1 MLYTFIRN
9 LFLNSGAEEINQ
21 LKKLDKNSFITVVYN
36 RYGKRMYSYAI
47 SNWNLNEDEA
57 WNLIY
62 KTIYKVLESYHNYEF
77 VSEEKFAS
85 FIFKIFINYL
95 RNHYRD
101 TKTERLFEFKA
112 MDDVDLSL
120 KKENTHEEPVNKKLT
135 QLNEVLDQMEDWERM
150 LLLMRS
156 EGRPYSEIAIYID
169 KPEHQLKVYYQ
180 RLKDRLT
187 KKLNEGT

>member
-112 MDDVDLSL
+112 MDDVDLSS

>member
-1 MLYTFIRN
+1 
-9 LFLNSGAEEINQ
+9 
-21 LKKLDKNSFITVVYN
+21 
-36 RYGKRMYSYAI
+36 
-47 SNWNLNEDEA
+47 
-57 WNLIY
+57 
-62 KTIYKVLESYHNYEF
+62 
-77 VSEEKFAS
+77 
-85 FIFKIFINYL
+85 
-95 RNHYRD
+95 
-101 TKTERLFEFKA
+101 
-112 MDDVDLSL
+112 VDLSS

>member
-112 MDDVDLSL
+112 MEDVDLSS